1 MVQVVLDIT
10 TRGLEDA
17 IRNVQGASKL
27 ITAGTASRMA
37 TWYNQHM
44 KKSMLEVIET
54 GNGVDNNYGK
64 YAMEK
69 ESRYGISH
77 GLGLMT
83 GALYFGVSMS
93 QPAIK
98 ETRGKEVRF
107 AVRFD
112 DPYYVAFVIDGTSNH
127 VGRDFVTIGKEKTWD
142 KLLQSLGS
150 MFDGLD
156 FTRPY
161 PELMSSILGPS
172 TAPSLTGNFVR

>member
-1 MVQVVLDIT
+1 MASVVLDIT

-17 IRNVQGASKL
+17 IRNVQGAKNL
-27 ITAGTASRMA
+27 VTAGTYTRMRA
-37 TWYNQHM
+37 WYNQDM

-54 GNGVDNNYGK
+54 GNGVDNNYGGYATKKEAK
-64 YAMEK
+64 YH
-69 ESRYGISH
+69 ISH
-77 GLGLMT
+77 GLGRLS
-83 GALYFGVSMS
+83 GRLYDGVENS
-93 QPAIK
+93 QPIIK

-107 AVRFD
+107 SVRFD
-112 DPYYVAFVIDGTSNH
+112 NPYYVAFVIDGTSNH